1 MIKTESLKFS
11 YDGRKYF
18 DFPDINLDIGENLL
32 IIGNSGIGKTT
43 LLHLLAGI
51 LKPES
56 GSINISGTDISKFSD
71 TELDK
76 FRGDNIGIVFQ
87 KPHFIS
93 SLTINENLKLA
104 QYLSPSKISGDAKKI
119 LESLNIKDKYQ
130 QKPNQLS
137 EGEKQRASI
146 ALALINSPSLILADE
161 PTGNLDFQT
170 AQEVFEL
177 MLKLNQDLNT
187 SFIIVTHNQEL
198 ASKMDRVLLLENG
211 QLQQRV

>member
-1 MIKTESLKFS
+1 MYFS
-11 YDGRKYF
+11 
-18 DFPDINLDIGENLL
+18 
-32 IIGNSGIGKTT
+32 S
-43 LLHLLAGI
+43 
-51 LKPES
+51 S
-56 GSINISGTDISKFSD
+56 SGTDISEFSD
-71 TELDK
+71 TDLDK
-76 FRGDNIGIVFQ
+76 FRGINIGIVFQ

-161 PTGNLDFQT
+161 PTSSLDDFNCNNVIKLLKKQANDHKAQLIVITHDARLKKHFKNNLN
-170 AQEVFEL
+170 L
-177 MLKLNQDLNT
+177 
-187 SFIIVTHNQEL
+187 
-198 ASKMDRVLLLENG
+198 
-211 QLQQRV
+211 

>member
-11 YDGRKYF
+11 YDGKKYF
-18 DFPDINLDIGENLL
+18 DFPDINLDSGENLL

-104 QYLSPSKISGDAKKI
+104 KYLSPSKTSGDAKKI

-161 PTGNLDFQT
+161 PTSSLDDFNCNNVIKLLKKQANDHKAQLIVITHDARLKKHFKNNLN
-170 AQEVFEL
+170 L
-177 MLKLNQDLNT
+177 
-187 SFIIVTHNQEL
+187 
-198 ASKMDRVLLLENG
+198 
-211 QLQQRV
+211 

>member
-11 YDGRKYF
+11 YDGKKYF
-18 DFPDINLDIGENLL
+18 DFPDINLDSGENLL

-56 GSINISGTDISKFSD
+56 GSINILGTDISKFSD

-104 QYLSPSKISGDAKKI
+104 KYLSPSKTSGDAKKI
-119 LESLNIKDKYQ
+119 LESLNIEDKYQ

-161 PTGNLDFQT
+161 PTSSLDDFNCDNVIKLLKTQAKDHK
-170 AQEVFEL
+170 AQLIVITHDAR
-177 MLKLNQDLNT
+177 LKKLSL
-187 SFIIVTHNQEL
+187 IHI
-198 ASKMDRVLLLENG
+198 
-211 QLQQRV
+211 

>member
-11 YDGRKYF
+11 YDGKKYF
-18 DFPDINLDIGENLL
+18 DFPDINLDSGENLL

-56 GSINISGTDISKFSD
+56 GSINVSGIDISKFSD

-104 QYLSPSKISGDAKKI
+104 QYLSPSKTSGDAKKI
-119 LESLNIKDKYQ
+119 LESLNIRDKYQ

-161 PTGNLDFQT
+161 PTSSLDDFNCDNVIKLLKTQAKDHKAQLIVITHDARLKKHFKNNLN
-170 AQEVFEL
+170 L
-177 MLKLNQDLNT
+177 
-187 SFIIVTHNQEL
+187 
-198 ASKMDRVLLLENG
+198 
-211 QLQQRV
+211 

>member
-11 YDGRKYF
+11 YDGKKYF
-18 DFPDINLDIGENLL
+18 NFPDINLDSGENLL

-104 QYLSPSKISGDAKKI
+104 KYLSPSKTSGDAKKI

-130 QKPNQLS
+130 HKPNQLS

-161 PTGNLDFQT
+161 PTSSLDDFNCDNVIKLLKKQAKDHKAQLIVITHDARLKKHFKNNLN
-170 AQEVFEL
+170 L
-177 MLKLNQDLNT
+177 
-187 SFIIVTHNQEL
+187 
-198 ASKMDRVLLLENG
+198 
-211 QLQQRV
+211 

>member
-11 YDGRKYF
+11 YDGKKYF
-18 DFPDINLDIGENLL
+18 DFPDINLDSGENLL

-56 GSINISGTDISKFSD
+56 GSISVSGTDISKFSD

-161 PTGNLDFQT
+161 PTSSLDDFNCNNVIKLLKKQANDHKAQLIVITHDARLKKHFKNNLN
-170 AQEVFEL
+170 L
-177 MLKLNQDLNT
+177 
-187 SFIIVTHNQEL
+187 
-198 ASKMDRVLLLENG
+198 
-211 QLQQRV
+211 

>member
-1 MIKTESLKFS
+1 MVKTELLKFS
-11 YDGRKYF
+11 YDGKKYF
-18 DFPDINLDIGENLL
+18 DFPDINLNSGKNLL
-32 IIGNSGIGKTT
+32 IIGSSGIGKTT
-43 LLHLLAGI
+43 LLHLLGGI

-56 GSINISGTDISKFSD
+56 GSINISGTDISEFSD
-71 TELDK
+71 TDLDK
-76 FRGDNIGIVFQ
+76 FRGNNIGIVFQ

-161 PTGNLDFQT
+161 PTSSLDDFNCNNVIKLLKKQAKDHKAQLIVITHDARLKKHFKNNLN
-170 AQEVFEL
+170 L
-177 MLKLNQDLNT
+177 
-187 SFIIVTHNQEL
+187 
-198 ASKMDRVLLLENG
+198 
-211 QLQQRV
+211 

>member
-11 YDGRKYF
+11 YDGKKYF
-18 DFPDINLDIGENLL
+18 DFPDINLDSGENLL
-32 IIGNSGIGKTT
+32 IVGNSGIGKTT

-56 GSINISGTDISKFSD
+56 GSISISGTDISKFSD

-104 QYLSPSKISGDAKKI
+104 KYLSPSKTSGDAKKI
-119 LESLNIKDKYQ
+119 LESLDIKDKYQ

-161 PTGNLDFQT
+161 PTSSLDDFNCDNVIKLLKTQAKDHKAQLIVITHDARLKKHFKNNLN
-170 AQEVFEL
+170 L
-177 MLKLNQDLNT
+177 
-187 SFIIVTHNQEL
+187 
-198 ASKMDRVLLLENG
+198 
-211 QLQQRV
+211 

>member
-11 YDGRKYF
+11 YDWKKYF
-18 DFPDINLDIGENLL
+18 DFPDINLDSGENLL

-104 QYLSPSKISGDAKKI
+104 QYLSRSKTSGDAKKV
-119 LESLNIKDKYQ
+119 LESLDIKDKYQ

-161 PTGNLDFQT
+161 PTSSLDDFNCDNVIKLLKKQAKDHKAQLVVITHDARLKKHFKNNLN
-170 AQEVFEL
+170 L
-177 MLKLNQDLNT
+177 
-187 SFIIVTHNQEL
+187 
-198 ASKMDRVLLLENG
+198 
-211 QLQQRV
+211 

>member
-11 YDGRKYF
+11 YDGEKYF
-18 DFPDINLDIGENLL
+18 DFPDINLVSGEDLL

-56 GSINISGTDISKFSD
+56 GSINISGRDISKFSD

-104 QYLSPSKISGDAKKI
+104 QYLSHSKTSGDAKKI

-161 PTGNLDFQT
+161 PTSSLDDFNCNNVIKLLKKQAKDHKAQLIVITHDARLKKHFKNNLN
-170 AQEVFEL
+170 L
-177 MLKLNQDLNT
+177 
-187 SFIIVTHNQEL
+187 
-198 ASKMDRVLLLENG
+198 
-211 QLQQRV
+211 

>member
-11 YDGRKYF
+11 YDGKKYF
-18 DFPDINLDIGENLL
+18 DFPDINLDSGENLL

-104 QYLSPSKISGDAKKI
+104 QYLSRSKTSGDAKKI
-119 LESLNIKDKYQ
+119 LESLNIEDKYH

-146 ALALINSPSLILADE
+146 ALALINSPNLILADE
-161 PTGNLDFQT
+161 PTSSLDDFNCDNVIKLLKTQAKDHKAQLIVITHDARLKKHFKNNLN
-170 AQEVFEL
+170 L
-177 MLKLNQDLNT
+177 
-187 SFIIVTHNQEL
+187 
-198 ASKMDRVLLLENG
+198 
-211 QLQQRV
+211 

>member
-11 YDGRKYF
+11 YDGKKYF
-18 DFPDINLDIGENLL
+18 DFPNINLDSGENLL
-32 IIGNSGIGKTT
+32 IIGKSGIGKTT

-51 LKPES
+51 LKPKS
-56 GSINISGTDISKFSD
+56 GSINVSGIEISKFSD

-104 QYLSPSKISGDAKKI
+104 QYLSPSKTSGDAEKI
-119 LESLNIKDKYQ
+119 LESLNINDKYQ

-146 ALALINSPSLILADE
+146 ALALINSPNLILADE
-161 PTGNLDFQT
+161 PTSSLDDFNCDNVIKLLKKQAKDHKAQLIVITHDARLKKHFKNNLN
-170 AQEVFEL
+170 L
-177 MLKLNQDLNT
+177 
-187 SFIIVTHNQEL
+187 
-198 ASKMDRVLLLENG
+198 
-211 QLQQRV
+211 

>member
-11 YDGRKYF
+11 YDGKKYF
-18 DFPDINLDIGENLL
+18 NFPDINLDSGENLL

-43 LLHLLAGI
+43 FLHLLAGI

-56 GSINISGTDISKFSD
+56 GLINVSGIDISKFSD

-104 QYLSPSKISGDAKKI
+104 KYLSPSKTSGDAKKI
-119 LESLNIKDKYQ
+119 LESLDIKDKYQ

-161 PTGNLDFQT
+161 PTSSLDDFNCDNVIKLLKTQAKDHKAQLIVITHDARLKKHFKNNLN
-170 AQEVFEL
+170 L
-177 MLKLNQDLNT
+177 
-187 SFIIVTHNQEL
+187 
-198 ASKMDRVLLLENG
+198 
-211 QLQQRV
+211 

>member
-11 YDGRKYF
+11 YDGKKYF
-18 DFPDINLDIGENLL
+18 DFPDINLDSGENLL

-104 QYLSPSKISGDAKKI
+104 KYLSPSKTSGDAEKI

-146 ALALINSPSLILADE
+146 ALALINSPNLILADE
-161 PTGNLDFQT
+161 PTSSLDDFNCDNVIKLLKKQAKDHKAQLIVITHDARLKKHFKNNLN
-170 AQEVFEL
+170 L
-177 MLKLNQDLNT
+177 
-187 SFIIVTHNQEL
+187 
-198 ASKMDRVLLLENG
+198 
-211 QLQQRV
+211 

>member
-11 YDGRKYF
+11 YDGKKYF
-18 DFPDINLDIGENLL
+18 DFPDINLDSDENLL

-56 GSINISGTDISKFSD
+56 GSINISGRDISKFSD

-104 QYLSPSKISGDAKKI
+104 QYLSSSKTSVDAKKI
-119 LESLNIKDKYQ
+119 LESLNINDKYQ

-161 PTGNLDFQT
+161 PTSSLDDFNCDNVIKLLKTQAKDHKAQLIVITHDARLKKHFKNNLN
-170 AQEVFEL
+170 L
-177 MLKLNQDLNT
+177 
-187 SFIIVTHNQEL
+187 
-198 ASKMDRVLLLENG
+198 
-211 QLQQRV
+211 

>member
-11 YDGRKYF
+11 YDGKKYF
-18 DFPDINLDIGENLL
+18 DFPDINLGSGENLL

-56 GSINISGTDISKFSD
+56 GSISISGTDISKFSD

-119 LESLNIKDKYQ
+119 LENLNIKDKYQ

-161 PTGNLDFQT
+161 PTSSLDDFNCNNVIKLLKKQANDHKAQLIVITHDARLKKHFKNNLN
-170 AQEVFEL
+170 L
-177 MLKLNQDLNT
+177 
-187 SFIIVTHNQEL
+187 
-198 ASKMDRVLLLENG
+198 
-211 QLQQRV
+211 

>member
-11 YDGRKYF
+11 YDGEKYF
-18 DFPDINLDIGENLL
+18 DFPDINLVSGEDLL

-104 QYLSPSKISGDAKKI
+104 QYLSNSKTSGDAKKI

-161 PTGNLDFQT
+161 PTSSLDDFNCDNVIKLLKKQAKDHKAQLIVITHDARLKKHFKNNLS
-170 AQEVFEL
+170 L
-177 MLKLNQDLNT
+177 
-187 SFIIVTHNQEL
+187 
-198 ASKMDRVLLLENG
+198 
-211 QLQQRV
+211 

>member
-11 YDGRKYF
+11 YDGKKYF
-18 DFPDINLDIGENLL
+18 DFPDINLDSGENLL

-104 QYLSPSKISGDAKKI
+104 KYLSPSKISGDAKKI
-119 LESLNIKDKYQ
+119 LESLNIRDKYQ

-161 PTGNLDFQT
+161 PTSSLDDFNCDNVIKLLKTQAKDHKAQLIVITHDARLKKHFKNNLN
-170 AQEVFEL
+170 L
-177 MLKLNQDLNT
+177 
-187 SFIIVTHNQEL
+187 
-198 ASKMDRVLLLENG
+198 
-211 QLQQRV
+211 

>member
-11 YDGRKYF
+11 YDGKKYF
-18 DFPDINLDIGENLL
+18 DFPDINLDSGENLL

-56 GSINISGTDISKFSD
+56 GSISISGTDISKFSD

-161 PTGNLDFQT
+161 PTSSLDDFNCNNVIKLLKKQANDHKAQLIVITHDARLKKHFKNNLN
-170 AQEVFEL
+170 L
-177 MLKLNQDLNT
+177 
-187 SFIIVTHNQEL
+187 
-198 ASKMDRVLLLENG
+198 
-211 QLQQRV
+211 

>member
-11 YDGRKYF
+11 YDGKKYF
-18 DFPDINLDIGENLL
+18 DFPDINLDSGENLL

-76 FRGDNIGIVFQ
+76 YRGDNIGIVFQ

-104 QYLSPSKISGDAKKI
+104 KYLSPSKTSGDAKKI

-146 ALALINSPSLILADE
+146 ALALINSPNLILADE
-161 PTGNLDFQT
+161 PTSSLDDYNCDNVIKLLKKQAKDHKAKLIVITHDARLKKHFKNNLN
-170 AQEVFEL
+170 L
-177 MLKLNQDLNT
+177 
-187 SFIIVTHNQEL
+187 
-198 ASKMDRVLLLENG
+198 
-211 QLQQRV
+211 

>member
-11 YDGRKYF
+11 YDGEKYF
-18 DFPDINLDIGENLL
+18 DFPNINLDSGENLL

-56 GSINISGTDISKFSD
+56 GSINISGRDISKFSD

-104 QYLSPSKISGDAKKI
+104 QYLSSSKISVDAKKI

-137 EGEKQRASI
+137 EGERQRASI

-161 PTGNLDFQT
+161 PTSSLDDFNCDNVIKLLKKQAKDHKAQLIVITHDARLKKHFKNNLN
-170 AQEVFEL
+170 L
-177 MLKLNQDLNT
+177 
-187 SFIIVTHNQEL
+187 
-198 ASKMDRVLLLENG
+198 
-211 QLQQRV
+211 

>member
-1 MIKTESLKFS
+1 MIKIESLKFS
-11 YDGRKYF
+11 YDGKKYF
-18 DFPDINLDIGENLL
+18 DFPDINLDSGENLL

-56 GSINISGTDISKFSD
+56 GSINVSGIDISKFSD

-93 SLTINENLKLA
+93 SLTIYENLKLA
-104 QYLSPSKISGDAKKI
+104 QYLSSSKTSVDAKKI

-161 PTGNLDFQT
+161 PTSSLDDFNCNNVIKLLKKQAKDHKAQLIVITHDARLKKHFKNNLN
-170 AQEVFEL
+170 L
-177 MLKLNQDLNT
+177 
-187 SFIIVTHNQEL
+187 
-198 ASKMDRVLLLENG
+198 
-211 QLQQRV
+211 

>member
-11 YDGRKYF
+11 YDGKKYF
-18 DFPDINLDIGENLL
+18 DFPDINLDSGENLL

-104 QYLSPSKISGDAKKI
+104 KYLSPSKTSGDAKKI

-130 QKPNQLS
+130 QKPNKLS

-161 PTGNLDFQT
+161 PTSSLDDFNCDNVIKLLKTQAKDHKAQLIVITHDARLKKHFINNLN
-170 AQEVFEL
+170 L
-177 MLKLNQDLNT
+177 
-187 SFIIVTHNQEL
+187 
-198 ASKMDRVLLLENG
+198 
-211 QLQQRV
+211 